1 MKLEELQKQF
11 ECPDAKQR
19 AMPFWAWNGDLK
31 EEELLR
37 QIDIMKEMGFG
48 GFFMHSRTGLE
59 TEYLGEEWFR
69 LINRC
74 AEYGKE
80 RGLMPW
86 LYDEDRWPS
95 GSAGG
100 MVTQEEKYRSWY
112 MVMHTVTAGEYIG
125 RADETC
131 AGGEIKLLTYACRL
145 EGTAYTDGRE
155 LAEGELPSDGETVLI
170 FTAKH
175 PECSDNYNG
184 YTYLDTMN
192 REAVESYIRTTHEAY
207 RKHCGEKFGAS
218 IYGIFTDE
226 PHRGALFTF
235 FSDGKENAAPYT
247 PGLFD
252 EFRKRFGYDL
262 KCRLPELFLRKDKR
276 ALSKTAWDYIELC
289 QELFLE
295 NFAKPL
301 YDWCSENH
309 LEFTGHVLHEDCLC
323 SQTVMQG
330 SLMRFYEYMH
340 RPGVDVLG
348 SGNRCYWI
356 VKQIESVAR
365 QQEKKWVLS
374 ELNGCTGWQTSLNTY
389 KNIGDW
395 QRLFGVNF
403 RCPHL
408 SWYTMKGEA
417 KRDYPAS
424 ILHQSAWYREYEALE
439 TYFARIGVLM
449 DEGEPECELLV
460 VSPIESVWARAYSG
474 AFYGLSARDP
484 EIQRLEEQY
493 AKVFH
498 SLAGCRIDF
507 DYGDEDHIARFGRVE
522 KGCLYIG
529 KQAYKKV
536 LVAGCDTVRNTTLS
550 LLCEFDGQGG
560 SVVFA
565 GRVPEYVDAAP
576 SDKAVKFAESGR
588 PCRIA
593 LEPGAIAAACRSGR
607 EIEVTGEGS
616 REIFVQTR
624 RLDGAHRSVMLLN
637 TDRDRPRPGL
647 TIDLGQCTAVT
658 RWDPMTGER
667 RAEHAVTAGGR
678 CLLKTS
684 FASGESRLYVLR
696 TGCSSEPEPGTGT
709 ENWQSPAAEK
719 RERLN
724 TVCPEKWKY
733 RLEEPNVCVLDR
745 ARVELSDG
753 TVIPEQEILKADRA
767 LREHFNIPARGGEML
782 QPWYARKYRSGTD
795 KPVCTAVQ
803 RFCFTVET
811 VPEDDIE
818 LVLEDLE
825 HTGSVRVN
833 GEELLRESHG
843 KWIDICFDRLTV
855 SRKLLKYGEN
865 QVEIT
870 VSYHSTSGLEAV
882 YLLGSFGVTAERESE
897 RMYPVLT
904 ALPESIRLGDITEQ
918 GLLFYSGKLV
928 YLMDI
933 PADWAGRRVAAAVPG
948 FAGSCVGLRCGSAE
962 KLICFPPYEAEITE
976 LIANG
981 GKLEIETVLTRR
993 NTFGPLHMLPAL
1005 VDGYGPAS
1013 FVTEGSTWSVA
1024 FVTLPQ
1030 GLLTAPEFYCII

>member
-1 MKLEELQKQF
+1 M
-11 ECPDAKQR
+11 
-19 AMPFWAWNGDLK
+19 
-31 EEELLR
+31 
-37 QIDIMKEMGFG
+37 
-48 GFFMHSRTGLE
+48 
-59 TEYLGEEWFR
+59 
-69 LINRC
+69 
-74 AEYGKE
+74 
-80 RGLMPW
+80 
-86 LYDEDRWPS
+86 
-95 GSAGG
+95 
-100 MVTQEEKYRSWY
+100 
-112 MVMHTVTAGEYIG
+112 
-125 RADETC
+125 
-131 AGGEIKLLTYACRL
+131 
-145 EGTAYTDGRE
+145 
-155 LAEGELPSDGETVLI
+155 
-170 FTAKH
+170 
-175 PECSDNYNG
+175 
-184 YTYLDTMN
+184 
-192 REAVESYIRTTHEAY
+192 
-207 RKHCGEKFGAS
+207 
-218 IYGIFTDE
+218 
-226 PHRGALFTF
+226 
-235 FSDGKENAAPYT
+235 
-247 PGLFD
+247 FD
-252 EFRKRFGYDL
+252 KFRKRFGYDL

-323 SQTVMQG
+323 AQTVMQG

-356 VKQIESVAR
+356 AKQIESVAR
-365 QQEKKWVLS
+365 QQDKKWMLS

-498 SLAGCRIDF
+498 SLAGHRIDF

-522 KGCLYIG
+522 RGCLYIG

-550 LLCEFDGQGG
+550 LLCEFAGQGG

-565 GRVPEYVDAAP
+565 GRVPEYVDAEP

-607 EIEVTGEGS
+607 EIGVTGEGS
-616 REIFVQTR
+616 GEIFVQTR

-647 TIDLGQCTAVT
+647 TIDLGQGTAVT

-684 FASGESRLYVLR
+684 FAPGESRLYVLR
-696 TGCSSEPEPGTGT
+696 TGCSSEPEPGTGM
-709 ENWQSPAAEK
+709 ENGQSPAAEK

-724 TVCPEKWKY
+724 TVYPEKWKY

-745 ARVELSDG
+745 ARVELPDG

-767 LREHFNIPARGGEML
+767 LEGALQHIGKRRGDASAMVCEEVSLRHGQTCL
-782 QPWYARKYRSGTD
+782 QGCA
-795 KPVCTAVQ
+795 
-803 RFCFTVET
+803 E
-811 VPEDDIE
+811 
-818 LVLEDLE
+818 VLLY
-825 HTGSVRVN
+825 GSRPCRRMISSWCWRIWSIRVRLGVN
-833 GEELLRESHG
+833 GEELLRESRG

-870 VSYHSTSGLEAV
+870 VSYHSTSGVGKSRLSAGKLWCHCGAGERKDVSCAHCASREHPAGGHHRAGV
-882 YLLGSFGVTAERESE
+882 ALLLGKAGIPHGHSRGLGRQES
-897 RMYPVLT
+897 
-904 ALPESIRLGDITEQ
+904 
-918 GLLFYSGKLV
+918 
-928 YLMDI
+928 
-933 PADWAGRRVAAAVPG
+933 GRRGSGICRAPAWGCAAV
-948 FAGSCVGLRCGSAE
+948 
-962 KLICFPPYEAEITE
+962 
-976 LIANG
+976 
-981 GKLEIETVLTRR
+981 RR
-993 NTFGPLHMLPAL
+993 K
-1005 VDGYGPAS
+1005 S
-1013 FVTEGSTWSVA
+1013 
-1024 FVTLPQ
+1024 
-1030 GLLTAPEFYCII
+1030 